1 MKLFE
6 TLCLK
11 ELFCMKN
18 EGERTIFERRVR
30 RIDSARL
37 LRQFIIFTNEE
48 KEWGSDKR
56 ATKIS
61 VKELTAV
68 SVSVINSTFE

>member
-1 MKLFE
+1 
-6 TLCLK
+6 
-11 ELFCMKN
+11 MKN